1 MKKIIFFLILL
12 SIISAQSL
20 FSGDNLREYFS
31 EEYNASRFPFKIVK
45 AVEKI
50 KFFGFGKSK
59 LHMKSYK
66 IREIDHNIYE
76 LFIKFKSKK
85 MLGFQNSEKIIFF
98 YNGDIIS
105 FKTRKGKRTYKI
117 NNEQKIILRKTKNG
131 YYIIKKIPLI
141 LTFKIE
147 ATKGKLYLTLE
158 FY

>member
-1 MKKIIFFLILL
+1 MKKVTIFLIFFMIIFT
-12 SIISAQSL
+12 QPL
-20 FSGDNLREYFS
+20 FSGDNLRQYFA
-31 EEYNASRFPFKIVK
+31 EEFNASRFPFKIVK

-50 KFFGFGKSK
+50 KIFGFGKSK

-85 MLGFQNSEKIIFF
+85 MLGFQNNEKIIFF

-105 FKTRKGKRTYKI
+105 FKTRKGKKTFQIK
-117 NNEQKIILRKTKNG
+117 NEQKLILRKTKNG

-141 LTFKIE
+141 LTFKIA
-147 ATKGKLYLTLE
+147 ATNGKLYLTLE